1 MAHRPTQS
9 NLSLPSRRSFLH
21 TSGVVVGGAMAAG
34 LIQTPRVHAAG
45 DDVLKVGLV
54 GCGGRGTGA
63 AAQALNADKNV
74 KLVAM
79 GDAFK
84 DRLDASLDN
93 LKKQTNIAD
102 KIAVTPENCFTGFD
116 AYKQVIDSGVD
127 VVLLCSPPHF
137 RPAQL
142 EYAVAKGKHIFAEKP
157 VAVDAPGVRR
167 CLAAAEEAKK
177 KGLSLVSGLCWRYD
191 SGKRETI
198 ARIHDGEIG
207 RITAMNVNY
216 LTGSLWMHPR
226 KPEWSDMEW
235 QMRNWLYFTWL
246 SGDHNVEQ
254 HVHSLD
260 KAAWIMHDEPP
271 VKAWGV
277 GGRQVRTGTEYGHI
291 YDHHAVIYEYANGT
305 RLFAFTRQGAGC
317 TIDVSDT
324 IYGEKGVAKVLP
336 SDSITDI
343 KGETTWKFRGP
354 KGNMY
359 QNEHNE
365 LFAGIRSGKPINNGG
380 YQATSTLLA
389 IMGRMAT
396 YTGQVI
402 TWEQAMNS
410 TEDLTPAKYEFGKLE
425 TPPVALPG
433 LTRFV

>member
-1 MAHRPTQS
+1 
-9 NLSLPSRRSFLH
+9 
-21 TSGVVVGGAMAAG
+21 MAAG
-34 LIQTPRVHAAG
+34 LIQPPRVHAAG

-63 AAQALNADKNV
+63 AAQGAQCRQERQARGNGGRVQGPA
-74 KLVAM
+74 
-79 GDAFK
+79 
-84 DRLDASLDN
+84 RRHLDN

-116 AYKQVIDSGVD
+116 ANKQVIDSGVD

-167 CLAAAEEAKK
+167 CLAPAEEAKK

-216 LTGSLWMHPR
+216 LTGRCGCIPR

-324 IYGEKGVAKVLP
+324 IYGEK
-336 SDSITDI
+336 
-343 KGETTWKFRGP
+343 RC
-354 KGNMY
+354 
-359 QNEHNE
+359 
-365 LFAGIRSGKPINNGG
+365 R
-380 YQATSTLLA
+380 
-389 IMGRMAT
+389 
-396 YTGQVI
+396 
-402 TWEQAMNS
+402 
-410 TEDLTPAKYEFGKLE
+410 
-425 TPPVALPG
+425 
-433 LTRFV
+433 

>member
-9 NLSLPSRRSFLH
+9 VHMLPSRRTFMQ
-21 TSGVVVGGAMAAG
+21 TSGLAVGTALASG
-34 LIQTPRVHAAG
+34 LVTTPAVHAAG

-74 KLVAM
+74 KLTAM
-79 GDAFK
+79 GDVFP
-84 DRLDASLDN
+84 DRLAASLDQ
-93 LKKQTNIAD
+93 LKKQPNIAD
-102 KIAVTPENCFTGFD
+102 KLAVTPETSFSGFD

-127 VVLLCSPPHF
+127 VVLLCTPPHF

-177 KGLSLVSGLCWRYD
+177 KGLALVSGLCWRYD
-191 SGKRETI
+191 AGKRETV
-198 ARIHDGEIG
+198 ARIRDGEIG
-207 RITAMNVNY
+207 RISAMNVNY

-235 QMRNWLYFTWL
+235 QLRNWLYFTWL

-260 KAAWIMHDEPP
+260 KAAWVMGDAPP
-271 VKAWGV
+271 IKAWGV

-291 YDHHAVIYEYANGT
+291 FDHHAVIYEYENGT

-317 TIDVSDT
+317 TTDVSDT
-324 IYGEKGVAKVLP
+324 IYGDKAVAKLLP
-336 SDSITDI
+336 NDAIVDF
-343 KGETTWKFRGP
+343 KGETIWKFRGA

-365 LFAGIRSGKPINNGG
+365 LFASIRSGAPINNGD
-380 YQATSTLLA
+380 YQAKSSLLA
-389 IMGRMAT
+389 ILGRMAT

-402 TWEQAMNS
+402 TWDQALNS
-410 TEDLTPAKYEFGKLE
+410 TEDLTPPKYEFGKLE
-425 TPPVALPG
+425 TPAVALPG